1 MTTPNKTGINPAADK
16 MSASN
21 REALLRELLHRK
33 KLKSDL
39 SYFARHTIGH
49 ITKSEAAAPAR
60 VHELLLHHLQRVAD
74 GECKRLMIFMPPGS
88 AKSTYT
94 SKIFP
99 AFLMASRPG
108 IQLVG
113 ASNTGDLAID
123 FSREVQGII
132 EEFGR
137 ELDLTLSTTP
147 AAYWFASNGSSYK
160 AVGTGGRVVG
170 SRADIAIIDDPY
182 SGAQQVYSEAGRHAV
197 RQWFNN
203 DLNTR
208 VKPDGAVILMHTRW
222 HVDDLAGQLLEEQGD
237 EWEVLNLPAIWEEAE
252 HDEPQ
257 WPWGLGRTFDELIW
271 PEYHHRE
278 FYDLHRKT
286 QGERDFQAQYQQ
298 SPRVQDGSFFATG
311 KLRIIP
317 HDDLAPAV
325 EVVRAWDFAASA
337 RIGTNR
343 PDWTVGVKM
352 QRDEFG
358 RWTILDV
365 VRFQGEPEKVEL
377 ELVRTARADGP
388 NVRHSLPQDPAS
400 SGKSIVSH
408 YIRLLAGYKAR
419 SDLERGDKSMRA
431 MPFAT
436 QVNGG
441 NVTLLK
447 GKWNDAFVDELS
459 LFPGGR
465 NDDQVDA
472 ASRAFRELLE
482 PDYSGH
488 YFNTSTR
495 GFWKH

>member
-1 MTTPNKTGINPAADK
+1 M
-16 MSASN
+16 
-21 REALLRELLHRK
+21 LHRK

-39 SYFARHTIGH
+39 SYFARHTIGFA
-49 ITKSEAAAPAR
+49 TKNQATAPAR

-74 GECKRLMIFMPPGS
+74 GHCKRLMIFMPPGS

-132 EEFGR
+132 EEFQK
-137 ELDLTLSTTP
+137 ELDCQLTTTP
-147 AAYWFASNGSSYK
+147 AAYWFTSNGSSYK

-170 SRADIAIIDDPY
+170 SRADVAIIDDPY

-237 EWEVLNLPAIWEEAE
+237 EWEVLNLPAIWEEEEPEAE
-252 HDEPQ
+252 
-257 WPWGLGRTFDELIW
+257 WPWGLGRSFDDLIW
-271 PEYHHRE
+271 PEYHPRP

-298 SPRVQDGSFFATG
+298 SPRVQDGSFFSTG
-311 KLRIIP
+311 RLRIIN
-317 HDDLAPAV
+317 ASEVSPAD

-337 RIGTNR
+337 RIGTSR
-343 PDWTVGVKM
+343 PDYTVGVKM
-352 QRDEFG
+352 QRDHLG
-358 RWTILDV
+358 YWTVLDV
-365 VRFQGEPEKVEL
+365 VRFQGEPQEVERQ
-377 ELVRTARADGP
+377 LVATARADGP
-388 NVRHSLPQDPAS
+388 GVRHSLPQDPAS
-400 SGKSIVSH
+400 AGKSIVAH
-408 YIRLLAGYKAR
+408 YIRLLAGYNAR
-419 SDLERGDKSMRA
+419 TDLERGDKSMRA

-436 QVNGG
+436 QVNEG
-441 NVTLLK
+441 NVTMVK
-447 GKWNDAFVDELS
+447 AKWNDAYLDEMS

-472 ASRAFRELLE
+472 SSRAFRELLVPE
-482 PDYSGH
+482 NAPSFFAGKGA
-488 YFNTSTR
+488 